1 MHYRMVGS
9 DEHQASRMVKEALVG
24 KPPEVASKVIE
35 RVIDAAY
42 KSEMDMDKLKGILH
56 GFGN

>member
-9 DEHQASRMVKEALVG
+9 DEKQASRMVKEALAG
-24 KPPEVASKVIE
+24 KPTEEASKVLE

-42 KSEMDMDKLKGILH
+42 RSEMDMDKLKGILN
-56 GFGN
+56 GGGN